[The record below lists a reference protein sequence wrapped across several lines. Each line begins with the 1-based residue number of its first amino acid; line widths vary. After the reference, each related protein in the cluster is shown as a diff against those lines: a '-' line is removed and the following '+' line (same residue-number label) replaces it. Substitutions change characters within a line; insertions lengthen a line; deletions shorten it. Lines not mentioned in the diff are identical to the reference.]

1 MFPVITLTLRHQVR
15 KEPTMKDKYT
25 TDECMDMMTASAFSL
40 GPVSRE
46 LKRMVLESC
55 QGEDCDDGCPEHFA
69 CTDPI
74 EAPTPWW
81 QRLFRAKGDDVIQ
94 S

>member
-1 MFPVITLTLRHQVR
+1 
-15 KEPTMKDKYT
+15 MKYKYT
-25 TDECMDMMTASAFSL
+25 TDECMDMMTAGAISL

-46 LKRMVLESC
+46 LKRVLLESC
-55 QGEDCDDGCPEHFA
+55 QGDDCTDGCPEHFA

-74 EAPTPWW
+74 ETPTSWW
-81 QRLFRAKGDDVIQ
+81 QRLFQSKKNDVIQ

>member
-1 MFPVITLTLRHQVR
+1 
-15 KEPTMKDKYT
+15 MKDQYSS
-25 TDECMDMMTASAFSL
+25 DECMDMMTASAFSL

-55 QGEDCDDGCPEHFA
+55 RGDDCNDDGSGCPEHFA
-69 CTDPI
+69 CTDTTLP
-74 EAPTPWW
+74 ASLPASWW
-81 QRLFRAKGDDVIQ
+81 QRLFSAKSDDVIQ

>member
-1 MFPVITLTLRHQVR
+1 
-15 KEPTMKDKYT
+15 MKDKYT

-46 LKRMVLESC
+46 LKRMMLESC
-55 QGEDCDDGCPEHFA
+55 QGDGCDDGCPEHFA
-69 CTDPI
+69 CTDTVTNTATDTI
-74 EAPTPWW
+74 TNTVETATPWW
-81 QRLFRAKGDDVIQ
+81 QRLFRVQGDDVIQ